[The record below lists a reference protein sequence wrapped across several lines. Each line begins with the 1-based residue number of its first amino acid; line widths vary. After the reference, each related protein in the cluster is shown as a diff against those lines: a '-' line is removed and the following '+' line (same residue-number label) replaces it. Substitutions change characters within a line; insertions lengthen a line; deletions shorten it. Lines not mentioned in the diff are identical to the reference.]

1 MIELVAKNV
10 IIGSVII
17 IINLIPL
24 ITKEYDMLG
33 VTAALSLL
41 LAILGMNI

>member
-1 MIELVAKNV
+1 MIELVSKNI
-10 IIGSVII
+10 IIGTVII

-24 ITKEYDMLG
+24 ITKKYDLLG

-41 LAILGMNI
+41 LAILGMYV

>member
-1 MIELVAKNV
+1 MIELIPKNV

-24 ITKEYDMLG
+24 ITKKYDLLG

-41 LAILGMNI
+41 LAIIGMYI